1 MTKDFFKVRPIEW
14 VDLPFSNFDSWGDR
28 VSSEAVVSTPYLS
41 IPLRICEKRRDEQP
55 YFKVSINCTSLSG
68 EIDSLEGAKI
78 YAQQMLQANIASLI
92 VPVYTAQES
101 KILHDTEQAND

>member
-41 IPLRICEKRRDEQP
+41 IPMRIYEKRRDEQP
-55 YFKVSINCTSLSG
+55 YFKVSINCTSLSC
-68 EIDSLEGAKI
+68 EIDTLDGAKI

-92 VPVYTAQES
+92 LPIHTDQE
-101 KILHDTEQAND
+101 KAND